1 MVQRLRR
8 QRSEQYLTA
17 SQTFAQRRR
26 QTIGRPQATQ
36 VFSGSSD
43 LRIALGMG

>member
-26 QTIGRPQATQ
+26 QTMGRLQAMQ
-36 VFSGSSD
+36 VFTGSSD
-43 LRIALGMG
+43 LRMVAER